1 MNSILSDSFKTDFTN
16 SVKNLYL
23 EALEQARR
31 DMSITKEYL
40 TVQETMKYMEI
51 SRNTL
56 NKWLL
61 EGLNI
66 YRIDNKQYIKKSDLH
81 NFIDQHQV

>member
-1 MNSILSDSFKTDFTN
+1 MHSILSDSFKADFTN

-40 TVQETMKYMEI
+40 TVIETMEYMQI
-51 SRNTL
+51 SRSTL

-61 EGLNI
+61 EGLSI
-66 YRIDNKQYIKKSDLH
+66 YRIDNKQYIKKSELH
-81 NFIDQHQV
+81 NFIEQHQV

>member
-1 MNSILSDSFKTDFTN
+1 MNSILSENFKTDFTK
-16 SVKNLYL
+16 SVRELYMQ
-23 EALEQARR
+23 AIEQARR

-40 TVQETMKYMEI
+40 TVPETMKYMQI

-56 NKWLL
+56 NKWLV

-66 YRIDNKQYIKKSDLH
+66 YRIENKQYIKKAELH
-81 NFIDQHQV
+81 KFIDKHQI

>member
-1 MNSILSDSFKTDFTN
+1 MNSILSDSFKADFTN

-40 TVQETMKYMEI
+40 TVIETMEYMQI
-51 SRNTL
+51 SRSTL

-61 EGLNI
+61 EGLSI
-66 YRIDNKQYIKKSDLH
+66 YRIDNKQYIKKSELH
-81 NFIDQHQV
+81 NFIEQHQV

>member
-1 MNSILSDSFKTDFTN
+1 MSSILSDSFKQDFADT
-16 SVKNLYL
+16 VKNLYL
-23 EALEQARR
+23 EAIDQARR

-40 TVQETMKYMEI
+40 TLNEVMEYMQV

-56 NKWLL
+56 SKWLL
-61 EGLNI
+61 NGLNI

-81 NFIDQHQV
+81 NFIDSHQI

>member
-16 SVKNLYL
+16 SVKNSYL

>member
-1 MNSILSDSFKTDFTN
+1 MHSILSDSFKADFTN

-40 TVQETMKYMEI
+40 TVIETMEYMQI
-51 SRNTL
+51 SRSTL

-61 EGLNI
+61 EGLSI
-66 YRIDNKQYIKKSDLH
+66 YRIDNKQYIKKSELH
-81 NFIDQHQV
+81 NFIEQHQA

>member
-1 MNSILSDSFKTDFTN
+1 MISILSDSFKEEFTN
-16 SVKNLYL
+16 SVKDLYL
-23 EALEQARR
+23 QALEQARR

-40 TVQETMKYMEI
+40 TIGETMDYMQV

-61 EGLNI
+61 DGLCI

-81 NFIDQHQV
+81 SFIDQHQI

>member
-1 MNSILSDSFKTDFTN
+1 MNSILSHSFKTDFTN

>member
-1 MNSILSDSFKTDFTN
+1 MNSILSDSFKADFTN

-40 TVQETMKYMEI
+40 TVIETMEYMQI
-51 SRNTL
+51 SRSTL

-61 EGLNI
+61 EGLSI
-66 YRIDNKQYIKKSDLH
+66 YRIDNKQYIKKSELH